1 MSNFFRFMWGLP
13 QFTFPSRTELSGRPL
28 RCLDHDVDAQRPWHI
43 FFVAEVSRVNGPMF
57 LGWITGIYPLVNKH
71 RPWQIEVGR
80 LVSIKNGWFS
90 GSMLI
95 YWRVIV
101 YFVSFWNVLGTH
113 FLKPSCHVRSQSCH
127 LLRGFRH
134 LRCRHRRSTPLKLN
148 ILPAGKPTGNL
159 QMLICFCVWRMWR
172 I

>member
-101 YFVSFWNVLGTH
+101 YFVSFWNMCLELIFFKTQLPCKISELPPFTGLPT
-113 FLKPSCHVRSQSCH
+113 SQMQASKIN
-127 LLRGFRH
+127 
-134 LRCRHRRSTPLKLN
+134 TPKTEH
-148 ILPAGKPTGNL
+148 ITCWKTY
-159 QMLICFCVWRMWR
+159 W
-172 I
+172 